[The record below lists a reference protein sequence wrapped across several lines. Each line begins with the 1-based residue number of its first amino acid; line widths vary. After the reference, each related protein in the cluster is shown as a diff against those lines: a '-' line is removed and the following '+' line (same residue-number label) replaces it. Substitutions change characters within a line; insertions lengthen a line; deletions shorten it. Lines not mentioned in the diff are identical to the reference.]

1 MMRVIEALHKVYYCS
16 LKANRLVDETDGQE
30 PYVHVSAL
38 SWSEQD
44 LEQGKLIKIKD
55 FPKGHRVKLCRF
67 VVSTRLTDYLV
78 TNDVT

>member
-1 MMRVIEALHKVYYCS
+1 MMRVIEALHKVYYCP

-44 LEQGKLIKIKD
+44 LERGKLIKIKD
-55 FPKGHRVKLCRF
+55 FPKEHQVKLCRL

-78 TNDVT
+78 TNNVT